1 MSQSLQNHC
10 DLFQKLRTQRKLEK
24 ARQVAEAA
32 RLAAEVG
39 LAVSLAASQA
49 AEQVSASYRLLYM
62 FVCAGFFFVFGLLS
76 FFFYMLPSTG
86 IVLLSFLGRWRR
98 TSTMRT
104 RRRMRSACV

>member
-10 DLFQKLRTQRKLEK
+10 DFFQKLRTQRKQEK

-49 AEQVSASYRLLYM
+49 ADQVSASYRLLYM

-76 FFFYMLPSTG
+76 FFILYVTHTLVLCYCPS
-86 IVLLSFLGRWRR
+86 F
-98 TSTMRT
+98 
-104 RRRMRSACV
+104 